1 MFHEDG
7 EILTLLSSMPT
18 LKVSPQLFKC
28 HKSSGEE
35 GASLQ
40 FTLCP
45 KFCLPNKEASVCV
58 FPLCWEW
65 AQLFMLTNFSNCC
78 EIEGKNTRSF
88 DDWAWILLS
97 CYCKRILV
105 KHLAKI
111 SHIKSNFPV
120 DGKTDYANQGTPN
133 LVGRTTQGLVSA
145 ANSSC
150 RVTRA
155 TLL

>member
-7 EILTLLSSMPT
+7 QIHTLLSSMPT

-65 AQLFMLTNFSNCC
+65 AQLFMLMNFWTVVKVK
-78 EIEGKNTRSF
+78 EKTQEVLIE
-88 DDWAWILLS
+88 WAWILLS

-120 DGKTDYANQGTPN
+120 DRKTDHANQGTPN